1 MHAENLQHV
10 RGAQGNKWM
19 SRVEPKGPLRQGV
32 GCAGVAARHEASE
45 SLAAGWG
52 SPRYFRLIILRRS
65 KGGFRF

>member
-1 MHAENLQHV
+1 
-10 RGAQGNKWM
+10 M